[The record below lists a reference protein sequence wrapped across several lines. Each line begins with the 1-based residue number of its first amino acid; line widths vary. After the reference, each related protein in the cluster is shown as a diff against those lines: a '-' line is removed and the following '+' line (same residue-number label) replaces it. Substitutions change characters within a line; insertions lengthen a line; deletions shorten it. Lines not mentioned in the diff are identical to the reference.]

1 MDSKEKAKSIEEFR
15 IHERDTGS
23 ADVQIALLSKR
34 ISALTEHL
42 QKNKKTIP
50 QLSSWTNYDGQQTSQ
65 TA

>member
-42 QKNKKTIP
+42 QKNKKTAIVC
-50 QLSSWTNYDGQQTSQ
+50 
-65 TA
+65 A

>member
-23 ADVQIALLSKR
+23 ADVQIGNTPAKKQKR
-34 ISALTEHL
+34 
-42 QKNKKTIP
+42 P